1 MDAVGYR
8 NVLSKS
14 LGSSNPYNVVRATFA
29 ALEQLESPEQ
39 FAVRTNQDLDKVLSN
54 YNVGA
59 RVWRSA

>member
-1 MDAVGYR
+1 
-8 NVLSKS
+8 
-14 LGSSNPYNVVRATFA
+14 VVRATFA